1 MHELERSRS
10 RFKEYSPTGPRDGHR
25 GPRGQCRPEQI
36 LKQRLEAETEVE
48 ADPMAAGAKALAAA
62 EAEALAATEAR
73 LPAYLAA
80 DSDDSEDDEDF
91 TPTIPVQR
99 AAHNHEAGPSRVEV
113 VTERHD
119 LSPPPPP
126 PITAAQV
133 TVPDTLASILQTL
146 IEQQCHSDER

>member
-25 GPRGQCRPEQI
+25 GPR
-36 LKQRLEAETEVE
+36 E
-48 ADPMAAGAKALAAA
+48 ADPMAT
-62 EAEALAATEAR
+62 EAEALAAAEAR

-91 TPTIPVQR
+91 TPAIPVQR
-99 AAHNHEAGPSRVEV
+99 AAHDHEAGPSRVEV
-113 VTERHD
+113 VTECHD

-133 TVPDTLASILQTL
+133 TVPDTLASIL
-146 IEQQCHSDER
+146 